1 MDIIMIK
8 IDDLQKLCKLL
19 EKDLSDISNKRNV
32 IEERIKNLKIN
43 FENLISNYKKGIK
56 KIYDDLLKQLEKI
69 KRKI

>member
-1 MDIIMIK
+1 MIK